1 MEDTIVA
8 ISTSVGEGAIS
19 IIRLSGHDAL
29 NIASK
34 VFTKDLTKVDSHT
47 IHYGFITSN
56 NEKIDEVLVSVMKAP
71 KTFTR
76 EDIVEINCHGGI
88 ATTNKVLEVL
98 LENGARL
105 AEPGEFTKR
114 AFLNGRIDLL
124 EAEATM
130 DLISS
135 KAESARKISINTLTG
150 ETSNLIKNLRS
161 ELVKIISNIE
171 VNIDYPEYEDIE
183 VLTNESILPDIKK
196 FKEKL
201 EEIIKKSEDSKVIK
215 EGIRVGIIGRPNVGK
230 SSLLNSLLEEEKAI
244 VTDVPGTTRDIVEGS
259 LIVSGIPLNIID
271 TAGIRKTE
279 DTVEKI
285 GVEKSLKIIDTSDL
299 LIYILNNNEE
309 ITEEEKEILKRGTVD
324 FYTCSYYM
332 SSCITTHEGEATVE
346 GNLAG
351 GAKNPYL
358 QASDW
363 GWQIDPDGLRY
374 SLNEIYERYRI
385 PIMVV
390 ENGLGARDEKAED
403 GQIHDS
409 YRIDY
414 LRRHIEAMYEAT
426 EDGVD
431 LMGYTPWGCIDLVS
445 ASTGEMAKRY
455 GFIYVNKFDDGTGD
469 LSREKKDSFD
479 WYKNVI
485 ATNGQCL

>member
-244 VTDVPGTTRDIVEGS
+244 VTDIPGTTRDTVEGS

-309 ITEEEKEILKRGTVD
+309 ITEEEKEILEKTKNKKRIIVVNKIDLKTKLNKKLLDCYIEISVKENIGID
-324 FYTCSYYM
+324 KIKDEIKRLFN
-332 SSCITTHEGEATVE
+332 IGEIST
-346 GNLAG
+346 NDMT
-351 GAKNPYL
+351 YL
-358 QASDW
+358 SNARS
-363 GWQIDPDGLRY
+363 IALLKK
-374 SLNEIYERYRI
+374 SLNNINDAINEINNNN
-385 PIMVV
+385 PIDIV
-390 ENGLGARDEKAED
+390 ELSLKESWNNLGEVIGETYTDELLDE
-403 GQIHDS
+403 
-409 YRIDY
+409 
-414 LRRHIEAMYEAT
+414 L
-426 EDGVD
+426 
-431 LMGYTPWGCIDLVS
+431 
-445 ASTGEMAKRY
+445 
-455 GFIYVNKFDDGTGD
+455 F
-469 LSREKKDSFD
+469 SRF
-479 WYKNVI
+479 
-485 ATNGQCL
+485 CLGK

>member
-8 ISTSVGEGAIS
+8 ISTSTGVGAIS
-19 IIRLSGHDAL
+19 IIRLSGSDAL

-34 VFTKDLTKVDSHT
+34 VFTKNLTKVDSHT
-47 IHYGFITSN
+47 IHYGFIKDK

-135 KAESARKISINTLTG
+135 KAESARKISMNTLTG
-150 ETSNLIKNLRS
+150 ETSNLIRDLRS

-201 EEIIKKSEDSKVIK
+201 EEILKKSEDSKVIK
-215 EGIRVGIIGRPNVGK
+215 EGIKVGIIGRPNVGK

-244 VTDVPGTTRDIVEGS
+244 VTDIPGTTRDIVEGS
-259 LIVSGIPLNIID
+259 LIVGGIPLNIID
-271 TAGIRKTE
+271 TAGIRRTE

-299 LIYILNNNEE
+299 VIYILNNNEE
-309 ITEEEKEILKRGTVD
+309 ITEEEKELLEKTKNKKRIIVVNKIDLETKLDKKLLDNYIEISVKENIGIDKIKEEIKRLFNIGEISPNDMTYLSNARSIALLK
-324 FYTCSYYM
+324 
-332 SSCITTHEGEATVE
+332 
-346 GNLAG
+346 
-351 GAKNPYL
+351 K
-358 QASDW
+358 
-363 GWQIDPDGLRY
+363 
-374 SLNEIYERYRI
+374 SLNNINDAIDEINNNN
-385 PIMVV
+385 PIDIV
-390 ENGLGARDEKAED
+390 ELSLKESWNNLGEVIGETYTDELLDE
-403 GQIHDS
+403 
-409 YRIDY
+409 
-414 LRRHIEAMYEAT
+414 L
-426 EDGVD
+426 
-431 LMGYTPWGCIDLVS
+431 
-445 ASTGEMAKRY
+445 
-455 GFIYVNKFDDGTGD
+455 F
-469 LSREKKDSFD
+469 SRF
-479 WYKNVI
+479 
-485 ATNGQCL
+485 CLGK

>member
-8 ISTSVGEGAIS
+8 ISTSTGVGAIS
-19 IIRLSGHDAL
+19 IIRLSGNDAL
-29 NIASK
+29 TIASK

-47 IHYGFITSN
+47 IHYGFIKDK

-135 KAESARKISINTLTG
+135 KAESARKISMNTLTG
-150 ETSNLIKNLRS
+150 ETSNLIRDLRS

-183 VLTNESILPDIKK
+183 VLTNESILPDIKE

-215 EGIRVGIIGRPNVGK
+215 EGIKVGIIGRPNVGK

-244 VTDVPGTTRDIVEGS
+244 VTDIPGTTRDIVEVS
-259 LIVSGIPLNIID
+259 LIVGGIPLNIID
-271 TAGIRKTE
+271 TAGIRRTE

-299 LIYILNNNEE
+299 VIYILNNNEE
-309 ITEEEKEILKRGTVD
+309 ITEEEKELLDKTKNKKRIIVVNKIDLETKLDKTLLDNYIEISVKENIGIDKIKEEIKRLFNIGEISTNDMTYLSNARSIALLK
-324 FYTCSYYM
+324 
-332 SSCITTHEGEATVE
+332 
-346 GNLAG
+346 
-351 GAKNPYL
+351 K
-358 QASDW
+358 
-363 GWQIDPDGLRY
+363 
-374 SLNEIYERYRI
+374 SLNNINDAIEEINNNN
-385 PIMVV
+385 PIDIV
-390 ENGLGARDEKAED
+390 ELSLKESWNNLGEVIGETYTDELLDE
-403 GQIHDS
+403 
-409 YRIDY
+409 
-414 LRRHIEAMYEAT
+414 L
-426 EDGVD
+426 
-431 LMGYTPWGCIDLVS
+431 
-445 ASTGEMAKRY
+445 
-455 GFIYVNKFDDGTGD
+455 F
-469 LSREKKDSFD
+469 SRF
-479 WYKNVI
+479 
-485 ATNGQCL
+485 CLGK

>member
-171 VNIDYPEYEDIE
+171 VNIDYPEYDDIE

-309 ITEEEKEILKRGTVD
+309 ITEEEKEILEKTKNKKRIIVVNKIDLKTKLNKKLLD
-324 FYTCSYYM
+324 SYIEI
-332 SSCITTHEGEATVE
+332 SVKENIGIDKIKDEIKRLFNIGEIST
-346 GNLAG
+346 NDMT
-351 GAKNPYL
+351 YL
-358 QASDW
+358 SNARS
-363 GWQIDPDGLRY
+363 IALLKK
-374 SLNEIYERYRI
+374 SLNNINDAINEINNNN
-385 PIMVV
+385 PIDIV
-390 ENGLGARDEKAED
+390 ELSLKESWNNLGEVIGETYTDELLDE
-403 GQIHDS
+403 
-409 YRIDY
+409 
-414 LRRHIEAMYEAT
+414 L
-426 EDGVD
+426 
-431 LMGYTPWGCIDLVS
+431 
-445 ASTGEMAKRY
+445 
-455 GFIYVNKFDDGTGD
+455 F
-469 LSREKKDSFD
+469 SRF
-479 WYKNVI
+479 
-485 ATNGQCL
+485 CLGK

>member
-309 ITEEEKEILKRGTVD
+309 ITEEEKEILEKTKNKKRIIVVNKIDLKTKLNKNLLD
-324 FYTCSYYM
+324 SYIEI
-332 SSCITTHEGEATVE
+332 SVKENIGIDKIKDEIKRLFNIGEIST
-346 GNLAG
+346 NDMT
-351 GAKNPYL
+351 YL
-358 QASDW
+358 SNARS
-363 GWQIDPDGLRY
+363 IALLKK
-374 SLNEIYERYRI
+374 SLNNINDAINEINNNN
-385 PIMVV
+385 PIDIV
-390 ENGLGARDEKAED
+390 ELSLKESWNNLGEVIGETYTDELLDE
-403 GQIHDS
+403 
-409 YRIDY
+409 
-414 LRRHIEAMYEAT
+414 L
-426 EDGVD
+426 
-431 LMGYTPWGCIDLVS
+431 
-445 ASTGEMAKRY
+445 
-455 GFIYVNKFDDGTGD
+455 F
-469 LSREKKDSFD
+469 SRF
-479 WYKNVI
+479 
-485 ATNGQCL
+485 CLGK